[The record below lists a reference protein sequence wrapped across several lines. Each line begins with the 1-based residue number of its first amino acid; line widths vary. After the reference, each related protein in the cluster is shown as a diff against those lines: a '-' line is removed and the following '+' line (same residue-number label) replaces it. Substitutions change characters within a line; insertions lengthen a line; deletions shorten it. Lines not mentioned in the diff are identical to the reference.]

1 MVLLFFALLN
11 IIALF
16 LFIRLKKQLHILE
29 IIVYWMMASYFF
41 QNFSAIC
48 YMNFKTLIVPEKL
61 SYEMA
66 HFINRTMLYPII
78 MVTFLHYYLI
88 IKTTL
93 RKILLIICFTLIL
106 SGVEWLADTL
116 GVVIHINWQNW
127 WSLSF
132 WIATLFMLV
141 GTMKFYRRIL
151 YKGERY
157 I

>member
-1 MVLLFFALLN
+1 MVLLFFVLLN
-11 IIALF
+11 IIALV
-16 LFIRLKKQLHILE
+16 LFIRLKKKLHILE
-29 IIVYWMMASYFF
+29 IIIYWMMASYLF

-48 YMNFKTLIVPEKL
+48 YMNFKTLIVPEEL

-66 HFINRTMLYPII
+66 HFFNRTMLYPII
-78 MVTFLHYYLI
+78 MVTFLHYFLIVKNTSRRFFLI
-88 IKTTL
+88 IG
-93 RKILLIICFTLIL
+93 FSLIL
-106 SGVEWLADTL
+106 SGIEWLADTL
-116 GVVIHINWQNW
+116 GVVIHVKWQNW

-132 WIATLFMLV
+132 WIAALIMLV